1 VGEDSQSTSPVKT
14 AVVPGSTFL
23 NSSHERQLI
32 ERVFRAFHET
42 NGAAACKVVNLFVS
56 PSLGVGT
63 PNVKELQKEVQVH
76 KSMKN
81 PYILE
86 FLHSE
91 ILEKE
96 KEKEG
101 YMPGLY
107 LLLELAVGGDL
118 FDKIGTCNFMM
129 VSDNSARCWDT
140 GRTGQILF
148 RPDARRNGKSPL

>member
-1 VGEDSQSTSPVKT
+1 
-14 AVVPGSTFL
+14 
-23 NSSHERQLI
+23 
-32 ERVFRAFHET
+32 
-42 NGAAACKVVNLFVS
+42 VVNLFVS

-118 FDKIGTCNFMM
+118 FDKIGKFN
-129 VSDNSARCWDT
+129 VVLVADNSA
-140 GRTGQILF
+140 
-148 RPDARRNGKSPL
+148 

>member
-1 VGEDSQSTSPVKT
+1 MVEGSPSK
-14 AVVPGSTFL
+14 
-23 NSSHERQLI
+23 SHNERELMY
-32 ERVFRAFHET
+32 RVFRAFHET
-42 NGAAACKVVNLFVS
+42 NGSAACKVVNLFVS

-96 KEKEG
+96 REKEG
-101 YMPGLY
+101 LMPGLY

-118 FDKIGTCNFMM
+118 FDKIGTSN
-129 VSDNSARCWDT
+129 VLSVADESA
-140 GRTGQILF
+140 
-148 RPDARRNGKSPL
+148 